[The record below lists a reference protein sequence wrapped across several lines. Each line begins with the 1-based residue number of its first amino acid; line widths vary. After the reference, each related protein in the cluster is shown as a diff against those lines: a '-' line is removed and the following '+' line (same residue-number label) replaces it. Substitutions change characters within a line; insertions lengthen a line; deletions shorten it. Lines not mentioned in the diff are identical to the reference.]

1 MGTKIAVFV
10 IIVIIAIIGY
20 QSSKA
25 REEEIRYWREESK
38 KIKQEAFEKRKEE
51 EAKEKARR
59 IKYLC
64 EWLNS
69 STEEAEKFY
78 FFITCLFDTEKIYG
92 QYACYGDEQFYAFK
106 FSTEA
111 KKKSIYKKF
120 LKEQEKS
127 DE

>member
-1 MGTKIAVFV
+1 MFIELGLIGLAIVFALCFWDQAKNEKEKR
-10 IIVIIAIIGY
+10 IFIEKEY
-20 QSSKA
+20 ERK
-25 REEEIRYWREESK
+25 
-38 KIKQEAFEKRKEE
+38 KQEALEKKKEE
-51 EAKEKARR
+51 ESKEKARR

-78 FFITCLFDTEKIYG
+78 FFITCLFDTKNIYG
-92 QYACYGDEQFYAFK
+92 QHACYGDEQFYAFK

-111 KKKSIYKKF
+111 KKKSIYQKF